1 VFVVVF
7 VVVCE
12 LVEFV
17 LMLMFILMLMWLGWW
32 VGGCCHAVTDY
43 LLLLVCSSVRV
54 FCPGTNGFES
64 RIKKTHKQTKLKISA
79 KKFSSQKSCEADQ
92 QQ

>member
-1 VFVVVF
+1 VV
-7 VVVCE
+7 
-12 LVEFV
+12 
-17 LMLMFILMLMWLGWW
+17 GWW

-64 RIKKTHKQTKLKISA
+64 RIKKTHKQKNSKISA

-92 QQ
+92 QQQKGKKTINDSHNFNMIMN